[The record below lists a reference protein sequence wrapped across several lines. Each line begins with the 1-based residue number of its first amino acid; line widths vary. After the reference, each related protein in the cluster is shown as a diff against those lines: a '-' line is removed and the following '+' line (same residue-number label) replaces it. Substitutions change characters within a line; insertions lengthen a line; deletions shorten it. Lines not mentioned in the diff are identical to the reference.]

1 MEQNWE
7 QAIRRL
13 IQSYDETRGVF
24 LPMEF
29 KEQIEAVSTNMKQI
43 KKTYYSLRPTKKEVE
58 SNE

>member
-13 IQSYDETRGVF
+13 IQAYDETRGVF

-43 KKTYYSLRPTKKEVE
+43 KKTYYSLRPKVKIDE
-58 SNE
+58 